1 MGLSTLTMVLSGS
14 IGALLPMVALP
25 VAHAYAWSPL
35 ALGLV
40 LGAPFFGHAI
50 AVALMRWYLDVSPQ
64 SLSASSM
71 MSTLPT
77 SASKATKGV
86 TSRALYSSELSAA
99 VLCSTLCLLATLPLA
114 QSVQPNAFSALL
126 AVRCLG
132 GLADGC
138 MTPFTH
144 HLLAS
149 CSGLPPAL
157 SDRTRVFS
165 DGGRPL
171 GRVIVF
177 ALAPFLRVSSL
188 GYTIASLGFLCF
200 ISLTCMPRGS
210 TTTLAPSLPAN
221 QHFTGDDQDDKADIS
236 GSSLELHD
244 RTKSSGGNSFNCGG
258 HNETIKSAIGEDDT
272 LWSLWSSFVALGW
285 VEEGLLGVW

>member
-1 MGLSTLTMVLSGS
+1 
-14 IGALLPMVALP
+14 MVALP
-25 VAHAYAWSPL
+25 VAHACAWSPL

-77 SASKATKGV
+77 SASKATKEI
-86 TSRALYSSELSAA
+86 TSRTPFSSELAAA

-138 MTPFTH
+138 MTSFTH
-144 HLLAS
+144 HLLTS
-149 CSGLPPAL
+149 CSGLAPTL
-157 SDRTRVFS
+157 LDRTRVFS

-171 GRVIVF
+171 GRVVVF
-177 ALAPFLRVSSL
+177 ALAPFLKVSSL
-188 GYTIASLGFLCF
+188 GYTIAKLGFLCF
-200 ISLTCMPRGS
+200 VSLMCMARGF
-210 TTTLAPSLPAN
+210 TTTLAPSLPET
-221 QHFTGDDQDDKADIS
+221 QHITIDDHDKAVDNTEI
-236 GSSLELHD
+236 GTGGVNSS
-244 RTKSSGGNSFNCGG
+244 N
-258 HNETIKSAIGEDDT
+258 DT
-272 LWSLWSSFVALGW
+272 LWGLWSSFAALGW